1 VRLVS
6 DYPEGSLLG
15 SLSVN
20 VIRRALR
27 WVLARHSPLLAT
39 ARLVEQAGIYP
50 PLEGEQRSGGYTPL
64 WEGNKALLVL
74 GIKCLERFSLCFWS
88 WRIFLTF

>member
-15 SLSVN
+15 SLPVN

-27 WVLARHSPLLAT
+27 LVLARHSPPLAT
-39 ARLVEQAGIYP
+39 FRLVEQVGKFLLKRGIRAWRIYP
-50 PLEGEQRSGGYTPL
+50 PLVGE
-64 WEGNKALLVL
+64 
-74 GIKCLERFSLCFWS
+74 
-88 WRIFLTF
+88 